1 MIMKDMVYFK
11 IFLQKFGLSFG
22 PPGFFSSLVLN
33 PGMKIENIA
42 TQLKSCKIFAIL
54 IQLEYHF
61 ITRGILSKDTLLCLK
76 IIIKL
81 PFSDLTP

>member
-42 TQLKSCKIFAIL
+42 TPLKSCKIFAIL

-61 ITRGILSKDTLLCLK
+61 ITWSILSKDTLLCLK

-81 PFSDLTP
+81 PFF